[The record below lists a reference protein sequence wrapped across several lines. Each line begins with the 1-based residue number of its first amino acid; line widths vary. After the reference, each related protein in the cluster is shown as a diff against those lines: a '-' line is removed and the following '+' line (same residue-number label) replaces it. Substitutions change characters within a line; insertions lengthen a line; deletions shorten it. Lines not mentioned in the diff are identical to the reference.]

1 MAGCEN
7 ALSTIQA
14 ETICDRWMRKM
25 HPTTRVLLSSPGVV
39 TRNPKGKRTSTTESG
54 VIMRQSV
61 KIVDLI
67 VILLAFL
74 AGTGR
79 AWSQNP
85 PASGPAASQQTASVS
100 PASVGK
106 DEAQQKMP
114 TVPVIGAGDL
124 LKVSVLGAPDSD
136 QEVRVDAKGNIFLNF
151 IGAVSVAGQSTEQAQ
166 SEIAKKYVAGGFYT
180 NPQVSVFAKEYVT
193 QGVSVLGEVQR
204 PGVYP
209 VMGARSLFDVL
220 SLAGGTTPKAGKL
233 ISITHRETPQSPT
246 TVSLSN
252 DSAESIRSNVAIYP
266 GDTIMVSKAGMVYVS
281 GDVHRPSAVAMDNTS
296 MTVLQA
302 LAVAEGVNPTAALNS
317 ARLIRTTSKGHEEI
331 PLRLKDML
339 SSKSPDVRLQA
350 EDIIFVPNSA
360 AKTATR
366 RTLDA
371 IIQTATGL
379 AVYGR

>member
-1 MAGCEN
+1 MTSGDAKIASNDQGFAEFAGGRMG
-7 ALSTIQA
+7 
-14 ETICDRWMRKM
+14 DR
-25 HPTTRVLLSSPGVV
+25 SG
-39 TRNPKGKRTSTTESG
+39 GRTGSKEVG

-61 KIVDLI
+61 KIRDLM
-67 VILLAFL
+67 VMVLLLCLFIP
-74 AGTGR
+74 AGNRR
-79 AWSQNP
+79 AWSQSMP
-85 PASGPAASQQTASVS
+85 EPAAQAQEPTAAAAVS
-100 PASVGK
+100 PASASPAA
-106 DEAQQKMP
+106 ELQKTP

-124 LKVSVLGAPDSD
+124 LKVSVLGAPESD

-151 IGAVSVAGQSTEQAQ
+151 IGAVPVAGKTTEEAQ

-193 QGVSVLGEVQR
+193 QGVSILGEVQR

-209 VMGARSLFDVL
+209 VLGARSLFDVL
-220 SLAGGTTPKAGKL
+220 SLAGGTTQRAGKL
-233 ISITHRETPQSPT
+233 ISITHRQTPQSPT

-266 GDTIMVSKAGMVYVS
+266 GDTIVVSKAGMVYVS
-281 GDVHRPSAVAMDNTS
+281 GDVHRPSAVAMDNSS

-302 LAVAEGVNPTAALNS
+302 IAVAEGVNPTANLNN
-317 ARLIRTTSKGHEEI
+317 ARLIRTTSNGRQEI

-339 SSKSPDVRLQA
+339 TSKSPDIHLQA

-360 AKTATR
+360 AKSATR

-379 AVYGR
+379 AIYGAR

>member
-1 MAGCEN
+1 
-7 ALSTIQA
+7 
-14 ETICDRWMRKM
+14 
-25 HPTTRVLLSSPGVV
+25 
-39 TRNPKGKRTSTTESG
+39 
-54 VIMRQSV
+54 MRQSV
-61 KIVDLI
+61 KILDLI
-67 VILLAFL
+67 VILLAFFIF
-74 AGTGR
+74 AGSGR
-79 AWSQNP
+79 AWSQNTP
-85 PASGPAASQQTASVS
+85 SSPAVSEQTPVASTASV
-100 PASVGK
+100 GR
-106 DEAQQKMP
+106 DETLQKIP

-136 QEVRVDAKGNIFLNF
+136 QEVRVDAKGNIFLNL
-151 IGAVSVAGQSTEQAQ
+151 IGAVAVAGQTTEQAQ

-281 GDVHRPSAVAMDNTS
+281 GDVHRPSAVPMDNTS

-302 LAVAEGVNPTAALNS
+302 IAVAEGANPTAALNN
-317 ARLIRTTSKGHEEI
+317 ARLIRTTSKGREEI

-339 SSKSPDVRLQA
+339 SSKSPDVHLQA
-350 EDIIFVPNSA
+350 EDIIFVPSSA
-360 AKTATR
+360 AKSATR

-379 AVYGR
+379 AVYGVR

>member
-1 MAGCEN
+1 
-7 ALSTIQA
+7 
-14 ETICDRWMRKM
+14 
-25 HPTTRVLLSSPGVV
+25 
-39 TRNPKGKRTSTTESG
+39 
-54 VIMRQSV
+54 MRQSV
-61 KIVDLI
+61 KIRDLI
-67 VILLAFL
+67 VMVLLLAFFNP
-74 AGTGR
+74 AGNRR
-79 AWSQNP
+79 AWSQSMPASPSQAPSEQTAAATP
-85 PASGPAASQQTASVS
+85 PASASET
-100 PASVGK
+100 PIPM
-106 DEAQQKMP
+106 QKAP

-151 IGAVSVAGQSTEQAQ
+151 IGAVPVAGQTTEQAQ
-166 SEIAKKYVAGGFYT
+166 SEIAKKYVAGGFFT

-209 VMGARSLFDVL
+209 VLGARSLFDVL
-220 SLAGGTTPKAGKL
+220 SLAGGTTQKAGKL
-233 ISITHRETPQSPT
+233 ISITHRDTPQSPT
-246 TVSLSN
+246 TVSMSN

-266 GDTIMVSKAGMVYVS
+266 GDTIVVSKAGMVYVS
-281 GDVHRPSAVAMDNTS
+281 GDVKRPSAVAMDNST

-302 LAVAEGVNPTAALNS
+302 LAMAEGVNPNASLNNS
-317 ARLIRTTSKGHEEI
+317 RLIRTTSNGRQEI

-339 SSKSPDVRLQA
+339 ASKSPDVQLQA

-379 AVYGR
+379 AIYGAR

>member
-1 MAGCEN
+1 MPSVDTEKASNHRGFTEFVGGG
-7 ALSTIQA
+7 I
-14 ETICDRWMRKM
+14 
-25 HPTTRVLLSSPGVV
+25 
-39 TRNPKGKRTSTTESG
+39 RNRSGERTSTRELG
-54 VIMRQSV
+54 VIMRQSE
-61 KIVDLI
+61 KIRDLI
-67 VILLAFL
+67 VMVLLLAFFIP
-74 AGTGR
+74 AGSRR
-79 AWSQNP
+79 AWSQSM
-85 PASGPAASQQTASVS
+85 PASPGQTPSQPTAASAAPLASAS
-100 PASVGK
+100 QPA
-106 DEAQQKMP
+106 EALPKTP

-124 LKVSVLGAPDSD
+124 LRVSVLGAPDSD
-136 QEVRVDAKGNIFLNF
+136 QEVRVDSKGNIFLNF
-151 IGAVSVAGQSTEQAQ
+151 IGVVSVAGQTTEEAQ

-204 PGVYP
+204 PGVYS
-209 VMGARSLFDVL
+209 VLGARSLFDVL
-220 SLAGGTTPKAGKL
+220 SLAGGTTQKAGKL

-266 GDTIMVSKAGMVYVS
+266 GDTIVVSKAGMVYVS
-281 GDVHRPSAVAMDNTS
+281 GDVHRPSAVAMDNSS

-302 LAVAEGVNPTAALNS
+302 IAVAEGVNPNASLNN
-317 ARLIRTTSKGHEEI
+317 ARLIRTTPNGRQEI

-339 SSKSPDVRLQA
+339 ESKSPDVRLQA

-379 AVYGR
+379 AIYGARP